1 MAGYLIRGATVH
13 DGTGAPGR
21 RADVAIDGERIAAV
35 GPGLPRG
42 DGRETIDGD
51 GLVLA
56 PGFIDLHSHADFT
69 LPAFPEA
76 RNSLT
81 QGVTSE
87 VIGNCGF
94 SPAPVELER
103 RPRGQAARADRRHRA
118 RAGLQLAVV
127 RRLPRPYLDAK
138 RPAVNVMALV
148 GHSALRIAAMGMDDR
163 PATPAELAEM
173 RRLLRESID
182 QGAWGFSTGLV
193 YPPGSYGGTDEV
205 IEIGRALT
213 ETNALYASHIRNES
227 DDVHVALK
235 EALDIGRTLGVR
247 TEISHLKA
255 AGRQNHGRLPEL
267 VGMLDEARASGL
279 DVHSDGYPYDA
290 GSTMLNQLI
299 PPWAHDGGVEALVER
314 LRSPE
319 QRARMRHDIEH
330 GLPGWQNL
338 VRAAGTW
345 DRIIVASVTRPDLAW
360 AQGKT
365 VAELASAAG
374 AEPLE
379 WTMDFLVEDFGA
391 PVMIIRF
398 MDPRD
403 VDVAM
408 TTPTEGMGSDQ
419 LAVTT
424 DDARVHPR
432 CYGTFVR
439 FLAQYVRERNLVPM
453 EQAIHRMTGMAAAV
467 VGVRDRGRI
476 AEGLAADLV
485 LFDPSTVA
493 DRSTYDEPT
502 SSRRASNGSSS
513 TAGRGVARGE
523 LVARDLGAGRSGGR
537 PRPDPRRAGA
547 SGRRPAR
554 RSR

>member
-21 RADVAIDGERIAAV
+21 RADVAIEGERIAAV

-94 SPAPVELER
+94 SPAPVELTDDRE
-103 RPRGQAARADRRHRA
+103 AKLRALTGGIGPELDFSWQSF
-118 RAGLQLAVV
+118 GEYLA
-127 RRLPRPYLDAK
+127 YLDAK

-299 PPWAHDGGVEALVER
+299 PPWAHDGGIEALVER

-345 DRIIVASVTRPDLAW
+345 DRIIVASV
-360 AQGKT
+360 
-365 VAELASAAG
+365 
-374 AEPLE
+374 
-379 WTMDFLVEDFGA
+379 
-391 PVMIIRF
+391 
-398 MDPRD
+398 
-403 VDVAM
+403 
-408 TTPTEGMGSDQ
+408 
-419 LAVTT
+419 
-424 DDARVHPR
+424 
-432 CYGTFVR
+432 
-439 FLAQYVRERNLVPM
+439 
-453 EQAIHRMTGMAAAV
+453 
-467 VGVRDRGRI
+467 
-476 AEGLAADLV
+476 
-485 LFDPSTVA
+485 DPSGP
-493 DRSTYDEPT
+493 R
-502 SSRRASNGSSS
+502 
-513 TAGRGVARGE
+513 
-523 LVARDLGAGRSGGR
+523 LGAGEDRRGAVGGGR
-537 PRPDPRRAGA
+537 RGAARVDDGLPRRGLRRAGDDHPVHGPA
-547 SGRRPAR
+547 RRGRRDDDADRGHGLRPAR
-554 RSR
+554 GDLATTPGSIRAATGRSCGSSRSTCASATSCRWSRRSTG